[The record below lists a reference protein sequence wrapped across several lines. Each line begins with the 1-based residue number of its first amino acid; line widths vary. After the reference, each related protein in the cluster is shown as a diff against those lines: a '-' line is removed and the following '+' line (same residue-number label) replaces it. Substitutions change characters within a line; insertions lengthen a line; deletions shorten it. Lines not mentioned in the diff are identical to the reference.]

1 MEKLDMAFEPVR
13 AFLVEIGHF
22 MPKLLLALVILIV
35 GWLIAKGLRLAV
47 DKGLRAI
54 NFNVLT
60 ERAGVDGFLAQGGLK
75 RDTVGIL
82 AILMYWLVVLA
93 TLVVAFNTLG
103 LTHVTELLSRIA
115 LFIPKVIVAVVILA
129 IGAYFARFVATAVE
143 TYCRNVDIEDATFL
157 SRLAFYAIMVFVVL
171 IALDQINIAGDIV
184 RISFLILLAGIV
196 LALAIAFG
204 LGGQKWAADLLERWW
219 PKRRGGDR

>member
-13 AFLVEIGHF
+13 AFLVELGQF
-22 MPKLLLALVILIV
+22 MPKLLLAVLILVA
-35 GWLIAKGLRLAV
+35 GWLIAKGVRLAV

-60 ERAGVDGFLAQGGLK
+60 ERAGVDGFL
-75 RDTVGIL
+75 
-82 AILMYWLVVLA
+82 
-93 TLVVAFNTLG
+93 VVAFNTLG
-103 LTHVTELLSRIA
+103 LAHVTDLLSRIA
-115 LFIPKVIVAVVILA
+115 LFIPRVIVAVVLLA

-143 TYCRNVDIEDATFL
+143 TYCRNVDIEDAGFL
-157 SRLAFYAIMVFVVL
+157 AKLAFYAIMVFVVL

-196 LALAIAFG
+196 LALALAFG

-219 PKRRGGDR
+219 PKRRGGKD